1 MEEETRVSM
10 YVTRDCLVVP
20 IQEEL
25 HSETVLRIQEGILK
39 RVYEARIKGVI
50 IDVSGVAIID
60 RFIAQ
65 KLFDSAKMASLL
77 GAETVITGL
86 GPGVVASLIDLDFDQ
101 GNVVT
106 AVNLEEGFRLLE
118 PLVGLKKEPE
128 EPEVEVDEEAT
139 AENTDA
145 IE

>member
-139 AENTDA
+139 AEDADA